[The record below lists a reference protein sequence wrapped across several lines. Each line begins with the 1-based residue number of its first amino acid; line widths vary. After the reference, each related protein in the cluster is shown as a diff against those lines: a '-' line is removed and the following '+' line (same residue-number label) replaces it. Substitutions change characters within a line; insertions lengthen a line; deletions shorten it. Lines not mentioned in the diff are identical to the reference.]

1 MKRAVKAVLFVTSM
15 FLYVNAS
22 GDFQPCQQWTKQLSV
37 ASSFGPALVVPLS
50 HDAGYA
56 VAGTTG
62 DMNECFFL
70 LVTDR
75 SGNEAWHATY
85 STFPGGSVIGVQYV
99 HSVVSLADGGFVLA
113 GSRNVCLPGSQEAAW
128 VLRTNAAGKVL
139 WTSVFGANG
148 QNPDSG
154 FSAECILPT
163 PFGHFFV
170 SGRQGNSPW
179 MCCLDAKGS
188 VVWSHNNY
196 TGSSFTSL
204 SLWLPD
210 HIAAAGISW
219 ENSLKSLFINLTEP
233 AGICRTA
240 RVSSTNAS
248 GQCPNAV
255 LVSPYRVVYTAVTDP
270 ANGEV
275 VISSYDANADLV
287 WEKSLYFR
295 GSGYST
301 IRSLTDA
308 SDGGILAAGDLTT
321 DPYTAPQGIWL
332 TLLDSR
338 GNIAWQWIT
347 YAAHM
352 TRSTAAVGEHDA
364 IIVAEQYSPT
374 SGNLVLMKLT
384 ARPFPVAVSTA
395 GPASSAT
402 GLPGARQRSPV
413 PLFDVA
419 GRAVCRPG
427 ANAAAPLPAG
437 IYFDRSHSSRSL
449 FLGSAAR

>member
-1 MKRAVKAVLFVTSM
+1 M
-15 FLYVNAS
+15 
-22 GDFQPCQQWTKQLSV
+22 
-37 ASSFGPALVVPLS
+37 
-50 HDAGYA
+50 
-56 VAGTTG
+56 
-62 DMNECFFL
+62 
-70 LVTDR
+70 
-75 SGNEAWHATY
+75 
-85 STFPGGSVIGVQYV
+85 
-99 HSVVSLADGGFVLA
+99 
-113 GSRNVCLPGSQEAAW
+113 
-128 VLRTNAAGKVL
+128 
-139 WTSVFGANG
+139 
-148 QNPDSG
+148 
-154 FSAECILPT
+154 
-163 PFGHFFV
+163 
-170 SGRQGNSPW
+170 
-179 MCCLDAKGS
+179 
-188 VVWSHNNY
+188 
-196 TGSSFTSL
+196 
-204 SLWLPD
+204 
-210 HIAAAGISW
+210 
-219 ENSLKSLFINLTEP
+219 
-233 AGICRTA
+233 
-240 RVSSTNAS
+240 
-248 GQCPNAV
+248 
-255 LVSPYRVVYTAVTDP
+255 YTAVTDP